1 MLDGMKNCSVL
12 IERFTLSGA
21 IGGIEH
27 ALFPDLKQELA
38 SVVRIFLHHAVWSAS
53 DPHVVVLIE
62 VTAVE
67 ACFEKLGIAPRINHV
82 ARGINLNYE
91 RSHAPGVQVDVQDIL
106 PIEDEYVVLAIHAD
120 SAQPSKHPSVWQR
133 LRPGQIDLVLR
144 RSVLRMR
151 RRRTK
156 DPSTTNAVL
165 SIRYIGTPK
174 LTQFSRPDI
183 AGKQNSPS
191 FPLPI

>member
-38 SVVRIFLHHAVWSAS
+38 SVVRIFLHHAGWSAS

-91 RSHAPGVQVDVQDIL
+91 RSHAPGVQVDVQTSCRLRMNTWSWRSTQTPPNPPSTHRSGNGFGQDRSTSYFGAPFCACDGGGQRI
-106 PIEDEYVVLAIHAD
+106 PVATAN
-120 SAQPSKHPSVWQR
+120 SAQPLP
-133 LRPGQIDLVLR
+133 LR
-144 RSVLRMR
+144 RQSKYVDSGLRLLR
-151 RRRTK
+151 
-156 DPSTTNAVL
+156 
-165 SIRYIGTPK
+165 
-174 LTQFSRPDI
+174 
-183 AGKQNSPS
+183 
-191 FPLPI
+191 